1 MKMSVQGGY
10 ISQLMRYFLATLLL
24 LCTSLVYAQD
34 NLSAPL
40 LTPEQAFAFSVESTK
55 TNQARLHWTI
65 QPNYY
70 LYQHKFEVQQGNQPV
85 TLKLPKAIEQYD
97 ENYGHSQVYYQ
108 QAEFE
113 ISTQASVL
121 HGRVVPKTVFAIHL
135 KILNFK
141 PMLMGWLVSKMSVLI
156 HKNVF

>member
-1 MKMSVQGGY
+1 MNMKMSVQGGY

-34 NLSAPL
+34 NLSATL

-70 LYQHKFEVQQGNQPV
+70 LYQHK
-85 TLKLPKAIEQYD
+85 
-97 ENYGHSQVYYQ
+97 
-108 QAEFE
+108 
-113 ISTQASVL
+113 
-121 HGRVVPKTVFAIHL
+121 
-135 KILNFK
+135 
-141 PMLMGWLVSKMSVLI
+141 
-156 HKNVF
+156 

>member
-55 TNQARLHWTI
+55 PIKRGYTGPFSLIIISININLRF
-65 QPNYY
+65 N
-70 LYQHKFEVQQGNQPV
+70 
-85 TLKLPKAIEQYD
+85 KAI
-97 ENYGHSQVYYQ
+97 N
-108 QAEFE
+108 
-113 ISTQASVL
+113 L
-121 HGRVVPKTVFAIHL
+121 LR
-135 KILNFK
+135 
-141 PMLMGWLVSKMSVLI
+141 
-156 HKNVF
+156 

>member
-1 MKMSVQGGY
+1 MNMKMSVQGGY
-10 ISQLMRYFLATLLL
+10 ISQLMRYFLASSLL

-70 LYQHKFEVQQGNQPV
+70 LYQHKFEVQQ
-85 TLKLPKAIEQYD
+85 
-97 ENYGHSQVYYQ
+97 
-108 QAEFE
+108 
-113 ISTQASVL
+113 STC
-121 HGRVVPKTVFAIHL
+121 
-135 KILNFK
+135 
-141 PMLMGWLVSKMSVLI
+141 
-156 HKNVF
+156 